1 MAEGVDYSFSRPD
14 VRCLFNSR
22 KRFAVRYVG
31 SGSSGKYITRA
42 EANALIA
49 AGLKVA
55 IVYQTTANSC
65 STATTPAGPQHGSAT
80 TARSPPGCRHGGR
93 STSRST
99 PTRGA
104 SAPPNGPWCRASATA
119 PRRPWPQP
127 DRCLRGYAAIARLVP
142 TYAAWGW
149 QTYAWS
155 GGRWS
160 AKAHLRQYLNGQN
173 RCGGEVE
180 LCRSV
185 TDDYGQWPIQEDDV
199 TPEEHEWLRQVRTSV
214 VPQAEVNDGRF
225 QVRTHIQTE
234 LVQNNGR
241 LRNIIRQ
248 ELAAEPNVDAAAVA
262 ARVLAVLTPEAIA
275 AAIPDTLAAD
285 VANELHQRLAD

>member
-1 MAEGVDYSFSRPD
+1 MLNGYDA
-14 VRCLFNSR
+14 
-22 KRFAVRYVG
+22 
-31 SGSSGKYITRA
+31 
-42 EANALIA
+42 
-49 AGLKVA
+49 
-55 IVYQTTANSC
+55 
-65 STATTPAGPQHGSAT
+65 
-80 TARSPPGCRHGGR
+80 GR
-93 STSRST
+93 SAARVGHD
-99 PTRGA
+99 RA
-104 SAPPNGPWCRASATA
+104 VSAGMP
-119 PRRPWPQP
+119 PRRPIYFALDTDPRSLSAAQWALVQSFCNGAASVLG
-127 DRCLRGYAAIARLVP
+127 RSRIGVYGGYAAIARLVP

-173 RCGGEVE
+173 LCGGEVD

-199 TPEEHEWLRQVRTSV
+199 TPEEHEWLRQVRASL